1 MSIRWIL
8 TLYVFF
14 YIIIYCKEEIVEK
27 LDFIDSKFRLAILA
41 AKRGKQLVAGA
52 KKRVDTH
59 AENPLTIA
67 IEEIY
72 QGKVKFKILEE
83 NGYIMDEES
92 ASLLLGNEEE
102 AIEYEDNIEDMLH
115 KEDDDSEDFRSE
127 AFR

>member
-1 MSIRWIL
+1 
-8 TLYVFF
+8 
-14 YIIIYCKEEIVEK
+14 VEK

-52 KKRVDTH
+52 KKRVDTQ

-72 QGKVKFKILEE
+72 QGKVKFKLLEE
-83 NGYIMDEES
+83 NEQIMDEES

-102 AIEYEDNIEDMLH
+102 AIEYENNIEDILH
-115 KEDDDSEDFRSE
+115 REDDDDSEDFRSE
-127 AFR
+127 SFR

>member
-1 MSIRWIL
+1 M
-8 TLYVFF
+8 
-14 YIIIYCKEEIVEK
+14 EK

>member
-1 MSIRWIL
+1 M
-8 TLYVFF
+8 
-14 YIIIYCKEEIVEK
+14 EK

-52 KKRVDTH
+52 KKRIDTS

-83 NGYIMDEES
+83 HEQIMKKE
-92 ASLLLGNEEE
+92 ATSLLLGNEEE
-102 AIEYEDNIEDMLH
+102 AIEYENSIEEILN
-115 KEDDDSEDFRSE
+115 KEDDDSEEYRSE
-127 AFR
+127 TF

>member
-1 MSIRWIL
+1 L
-8 TLYVFF
+8 TSCSFF

-41 AKRGKQLVAGA
+41 AKRAKQLVAGA
-52 KKRVDTH
+52 KKRVDTN

-72 QGKVKFKILEE
+72 QGKVKFRILEE
-83 NGYIMDEES
+83 NELTKEKDA

-102 AIEYEDNIEDMLH
+102 VVEYENSIEEILH
-115 KEDDDSEDFRSE
+115 KDEDDSEDFKRE
-127 AFR
+127 VF

>member
-1 MSIRWIL
+1 
-8 TLYVFF
+8 
-14 YIIIYCKEEIVEK
+14 VEK

-52 KKRVDTH
+52 KKRIDTS

-83 NGYIMDEES
+83 HEQIMDEES
-92 ASLLLGNEEE
+92 RSLLLGNEEE
-102 AIEYEDNIEDMLH
+102 AIEYENSIEEILH
-115 KEDDDSEDFRSE
+115 KEDDDSEDYRSE
-127 AFR
+127 TF